1 MGVLAWGVGGVGHV
15 FILCPTGKRALEDL
29 MSAEVTV
36 VSFSLSSG
44 YFVPSQAGI

>member
-1 MGVLAWGVGGVGHV
+1 MGHV
-15 FILCPTGKRALEDL
+15 FILCPIDKKALDGL

-44 YFVPSQAGI
+44 YFVPSQVGI